1 MVSFVVLQ
9 LLELMVKELKNLKM
23 NSSVI
28 KLILTKKAQDQI
40 LELLKYQIRII
51 QIVQHLQTFQ
61 IILLQT

>member
-51 QIVQHLQTFQ
+51 QIVQHPQTFQ
-61 IILLQT
+61 SILLQT

>member
-9 LLELMVKELKNLKM
+9 LPELMVKELKNLKM